1 MLWKAI
7 DHAQVNATSKI
18 ESENQNRQGVMVR
31 PRKDSLRRSRH
42 AEFAAGPANLRKI
55 DMIKIDLELRS

>member
-1 MLWKAI
+1 MTTVLWKAI
-7 DHAQVNATSKI
+7 DHVQVNVTSKI

-31 PRKDSLRRSRH
+31 HRKDSLRRSHR

-55 DMIKIDLELRS
+55 DIKLRS